1 MLFFVRC
8 SDKRVDDVVESPDES
23 SLSVQEHQ
31 QARANF
37 RLLVLDIAW
46 FGLAMPATARFLSVY
61 AIRLD
66 ASAALLGWMAALPS
80 LASLLTSTMAG
91 WWRSRHADTMGALKL
106 PALGF
111 RLSFLL
117 PAFTPFFPGE
127 WQTLWLLASVTVP
140 AFASGISSVM
150 FLVMMRQAV
159 LPTQLTALL
168 SQRALAFNLTV
179 AGATLG
185 FGGWLKIAPFP
196 LNYQVMFVVS
206 FALSVLS
213 LLLVLRVRP
222 VMPADRPSADHPPQ
236 NPWRSAAFHRA
247 AFVAA
252 LVHVAFFSILAII
265 PLRLVDEL
273 GADEGFM
280 SVFSVVELG
289 AAAAFS
295 AITSRIAA
303 RLGNLDTIALGMAG
317 TALAGAVIAVAP
329 NLPLTL
335 ISAAL
340 SGGMWTMAGICLF
353 GYFSEHAPP
362 ESLTR
367 FTTAYNQVVML
378 SVFVGPLLGSQLAET
393 PLSLTTVLA
402 LGAGLRLLA
411 AVIIHWQGAGSPRRR
426 LRVRLAGLRH

>member
-1 MLFFVRC
+1 VIEHPN
-8 SDKRVDDVVESPDES
+8 DP
-23 SLSVQEHQ
+23 SLLTQETQ

-37 RLLVLDIAW
+37 HWLVLDIAL
-46 FGLAMPATARFLSVY
+46 FGLAVPATARFLSVY

-80 LASLLTSTMAG
+80 LASLLTSTMAS
-91 WWRSRHADTMGALKL
+91 WWRSRHTSALQALRL

-117 PAFTPFFPGE
+117 PAFTPFFPDE
-127 WQTLWLLASVTVP
+127 WQTLWLLATATLPSL
-140 AFASGISSVM
+140 AAGISSVM

-159 LPTQLTALL
+159 LPTQLTSLL
-168 SQRALAFNLTV
+168 SQRALAFNLAV
-179 AGATLG
+179 AVATLG
-185 FGGWLKIAPFP
+185 FGAWLKLAPFP
-196 LNYQVMFVVS
+196 MNYQVMYVLAFV
-206 FALSVLS
+206 FSVLS
-213 LLLVLRVRP
+213 LLSVLRIRL
-222 VMPADRPSADHPPQ
+222 VMPADSPTAERPAQ
-236 NPWRSAAFHRA
+236 NPWHSAAFRRP

-252 LVHVAFFSILAII
+252 LAHVTFFSILAII

-280 SVFSVVELG
+280 SIFSLAELG
-289 AAAAFS
+289 AAAFFS
-295 AITSRIAA
+295 ALTNRIAA
-303 RLGNLDTIALGMAG
+303 RLGNLNTIALGMAG
-317 TALAGAVIAVAP
+317 TSLAGVAIALAP

-353 GYFSEHAPP
+353 GYFSENAPP

-378 SVFVGPLLGSQLAET
+378 SVFIGPLLGSQLAET

-402 LGAGLRLLA
+402 LGAGLRLIA
-411 AVIIHWQGAGSPRRR
+411 AIIIRWQGAGSLHEMWHVPLPGARR
-426 LRVRLAGLRH
+426 

>member
-1 MLFFVRC
+1 MTER
-8 SDKRVDDVVESPDES
+8 SDNPSIS
-23 SLSVQEHQ
+23 AQEIQ
-31 QARANF
+31 QSQANF

-46 FGLAMPATARFLSVY
+46 FGLAVPATARFLAVY

-80 LASLLTSTMAG
+80 LASLAASVATA
-91 WWRSRHADTMGALKL
+91 WWRSRYPTTLQALFL

-117 PAFTPFFPGE
+117 PAFTPFFPAK
-127 WQTLWLLASVTVP
+127 WQTMWLLVSAVLP

-150 FLVMMRQAV
+150 FLVIMRQAV
-159 LPTQLTALL
+159 LPAQLTALL
-168 SQRALAFNLTV
+168 SKRSLAFNLTV

-185 FGGWLKIAPFP
+185 FGAWLKLAPFP
-196 LNYQVMFVVS
+196 LNYQVMYVV
-206 FALSVLS
+206 AYALS
-213 LLLVLRVRP
+213 LLSFSFVLRVRP
-222 VMPADRPSADHPPQ
+222 VIPADLPTADHPPQ
-236 NPWRSAAFHRA
+236 SPWHSPAFLRA

-252 LVHVAFFSILAII
+252 VVHVAFFSILAII

-280 SVFSVVELG
+280 SIFSVVELG

-295 AITSRIAA
+295 AVTDRVASK
-303 RLGNLDTIALGMAG
+303 LGNLNTIALGMAG
-317 TALAGAVIAVAP
+317 TSLAGAVLALAP

-335 ISAAL
+335 LSAAL

-353 GYFSEHAPP
+353 GYFSENAPP
-362 ESLTR
+362 ENLTR
-367 FTTAYNQVVML
+367 FTTAYNQVVMVA
-378 SVFVGPLLGSQLAET
+378 VFVGPLLGSQLAET

-402 LGAGLRLLA
+402 LGAGLRLVA
-411 AVIIHWQGAGSPRRR
+411 AMVIRWQGVGRAHLLSVH
-426 LRVRLAGLRH
+426 LRA